1 MKNKKLLVLGG
12 LAVLGVL
19 AYNYYSKNKGT
30 GYSNATGRIFRAESG
45 ERGPWLPGSCKRC
58 RTTGGDI
65 YVPRADTT
73 CSRGET
79 CLSSLE
85 IAD

>member
-1 MKNKKLLVLGG
+1 MKNKNLLVLGG
-12 LAVLGVL
+12 LAILGVL
-19 AYNYYSKNKGT
+19 AYNYYGKNKGT
-30 GYSNATGRIFRAESG
+30 GYSNATGKFMASG

-58 RTTGGDI
+58 RTTSGDI